1 MLAAFIAAAAL
12 AGCSTKTVYVDRII
26 EVKVPVTVPCKQ
38 GEPDPITMLRETMAR
53 EEWEALTTDQRAN
66 LLAAQSLA
74 WRTFGWQATD
84 AAAGCLSSKER
95 N

>member
-1 MLAAFIAAAAL
+1 MLATFIAVAAL
-12 AGCSTKTVYVDRII
+12 TGCSAKTVYVDRIV
-26 EVKVPVTVPCKQ
+26 EVKVPVTVPCKSD
-38 GEPDPITMLRETMAR
+38 EPDPITMLRETMTR
-53 EEWEALTTDQRAN
+53 EEWDALTTDQRAN

-84 AAAGCLSSKER
+84 AAAGCLPIKER

>member
-1 MLAAFIAAAAL
+1 MLAALIAVAAL
-12 AGCSTKTVYVDRII
+12 TGCSAKTVYVDRVV
-26 EVKVPVTVPCKQ
+26 EVKVPVTVPCK
-38 GEPDPITMLRETMAR
+38 GDEPDPITMLRETMTR

-84 AAAGCLSSKER
+84 AAAGCLPIKER